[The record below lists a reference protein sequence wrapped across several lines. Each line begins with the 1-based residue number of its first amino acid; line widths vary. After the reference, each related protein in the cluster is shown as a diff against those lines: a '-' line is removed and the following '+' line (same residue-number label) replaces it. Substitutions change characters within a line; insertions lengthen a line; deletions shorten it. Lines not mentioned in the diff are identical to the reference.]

1 MPILVFFIAHYY
13 LSLFTQT
20 FYLHRYAAHK
30 MFTMNKFWEKFFFL
44 FTYICQ
50 GSSFLSPRAYALLHR
65 MHHAYSDTEMDPHS
79 PHFFSNPFSMMW
91 QTKVIYNEVVENTYD
106 PAKRFEGD
114 TPEWKWL
121 DWFGGTPYSR
131 IGWGT
136 MYVLFY
142 INFATAWWQYLL
154 LPLHFL
160 MGPLHGAIVNWGGHK
175 YGYQNFDNHDKSR
188 NTLALDFLAFGE
200 LFQNNHHKF
209 GMSPTFAARR
219 WEFDPTYGVIWVLSR
234 MNIIKLKNGGQ
245 RMRYPAE
252 RVPEAQPAA

>member
-1 MPILVFFIAHYY
+1 MAILVFFVAHYY

-30 MFTMNKFWEKFFFL
+30 MFTMNKFWEKFFVL
-44 FTYICQ
+44 FTYLCQ

-79 PHFFSNPFSMMW
+79 PHFSSNAFSMMW
-91 QTKVIYNEVVENTYD
+91 KTKVIYNEVVEDTHD
-106 PAKRFEGD
+106 AAKRFEGD

-121 DWFGGTPYSR
+121 DKFGGTAYSR
-131 IGWGT
+131 LAWGT
-136 MYVLFY
+136 FYVLFY

-154 LPLHFL
+154 LPIHFL

-200 LFQNNHHKF
+200 LFQNNHHKLPMRVNF
-209 GMSPTFAARR
+209 GVKW
-219 WEFDPTYGVIWVLSR
+219 WEFDPTYVAIWTLDKAR
-234 MNIIKLKNGGQ
+234 IIKIKRKVTAQKL
-245 RMRYPAE
+245 
-252 RVPEAQPAA
+252 RVAA